1 MLEKLYKYL
10 PQSCWVYCCISVL
23 ALILLGIIGIGPD
36 NWMYLNGYRTFL
48 DYPVENMF
56 FFQWYLTYW
65 IGAILGLKTLV
76 ASRIFGGIV
85 TMMIWGIAYLWLRKT
100 VGKKMLGLGLTL
112 ATMGLFG
119 TATDFNYNN
128 GSLLFMVVGL
138 YCLSLGRRKVWLC
151 AISGIVMGMALF
163 FRLPNLS
170 FIIIGI
176 CPLFLLLIE
185 KKYKIA
191 HSLLQVAFFYV
202 GYVLGVMLIFALMIP
217 QGHDVIF
224 VDMLRMAA
232 NSTASGKNNEH
243 SLIPLLIHT
252 SKCYLVPLLISG
264 LGLGC
269 AKFCITRKFFL
280 VGGKYNYL
288 LIVCLVVFF
297 YLIGKSAAMIYW
309 TIFTPILLYSL
320 FSKNKVVDKY
330 DVLMAGIMMYVFP
343 LGCASIM
350 SFCAPYVFWLT
361 IPLALNFIW
370 VNRVYFIKL
379 QHLFATLLIALI
391 IVITIKDFVF
401 KTYSIYQGQYRFNS
415 FTTMN
420 DESVNGILTTKENAS
435 IENTI
440 KLLEKYIPKES
451 YLVTDNSSFS
461 VLLKAAPFGL
471 SSYFLPDSYKLPLVA
486 KSLEKTHQL
495 PYIIVNKVNEDYDY
509 VKYLRQMGQYKTIR
523 ITEDL
528 TLYKPLSYLK

>member
-23 ALILLGIIGIGPD
+23 ALILLGIIGVGAD

-65 IGAILGLKTLV
+65 IGAMLGLKTLV

-85 TMMIWGIAYLWLRKT
+85 TMMIWGITYLWLRKT
-100 VGKKMLGLGLTL
+100 VEKKMLGLGLTL

-128 GSLLFMVVGL
+128 GSVLFMVVGL
-138 YCLSLGRRKVWLC
+138 YFLSLGRRKAWLC
-151 AISGIVMGMALF
+151 AISGIVTGMALF
-163 FRLPNLS
+163 LRLPNLS
-170 FIIIGI
+170 FIVIGI

-185 KKYKIA
+185 KKNKIA
-191 HSLLQVAFFYV
+191 NSLLQVAFFYV

-252 SKCYLVPLLISG
+252 SKCYLVPLLIAG

-269 AKFCITRKFFL
+269 AKFCITKKFFL
-280 VGGKYNYL
+280 VSGKYNYL

-309 TIFTPILLYSL
+309 IIFTPILLYSL

-350 SFCAPYVFWLT
+350 SFCAPYVFWLA

-370 VNRVYFIKL
+370 INRVCFIKF

-391 IVITIKDFVF
+391 LVITIKDLVF
-401 KTYSIYQGQYRFNS
+401 KTYSVYEGQCRFNS
-415 FTTMN
+415 FATMN
-420 DESVNGILTTKENAS
+420 DESVHGILTTKVNAS
-435 IENTI
+435 QENTI
-440 KLLEKYIPKES
+440 KLLKRYIPNES
-451 YLVTDNSSFS
+451 YLVTDYSNFS

-495 PYIIVNKVNEDYDY
+495 PYIIVNSANKNSDY
-509 VKYLRQMGQYKTIR
+509 VEYLKRKGQYKSIR
-523 ITEDL
+523 IKNEL